1 MNRRLPTLL
10 AALVVALS
18 TSLVSAESH
27 SLTLGTALRLAGAKN
42 LALEMAQ
49 ERVSESRSQLDEEK
63 RRLFPWLAPGL
74 GYKRHDGNLQ
84 DIVGDVFDASKQ
96 SGSAALTVQAQLELG
111 DSVYRV
117 LAAKQAIAVNEA
129 GAEVR
134 RRETL
139 LAVAVAYT
147 ELSRAAAHVGSAAEA
162 QRISLK
168 TLEQVRDA
176 VAAGLAFAGDVQRV
190 EVQTSRAEGQVL
202 EARHAVRSASAR
214 LAQLLRLSPADE
226 LLPDLSEFVP
236 VVLVATNRSLDSLVA
251 SAIGLRPEFRRA
263 DATVN
268 LAGARRQGAT
278 KGVWMP
284 TLGAQAAFGGMAG
297 GRGGDWASGGD
308 FQDYGLGVSWRIGPG
323 GIGDRSRIRTADSR
337 LRLAELE
344 REQLRDEVTREVVE
358 VRSLS
363 EMTAAQIELAGRA
376 VAAARRL
383 VELTRGRREY
393 GVGVVLEAI
402 EAERELTRAMADQL
416 KAVSAHNRTQWEL
429 WHVSGGRDEAVLP
442 KDIRR

>member
-1 MNRRLPTLL
+1 
-10 AALVVALS
+10 
-18 TSLVSAESH
+18 
-27 SLTLGTALRLAGAKN
+27 
-42 LALEMAQ
+42 
-49 ERVSESRSQLDEEK
+49 
-63 RRLFPWLAPGL
+63 
-74 GYKRHDGNLQ
+74 
-84 DIVGDVFDASKQ
+84 
-96 SGSAALTVQAQLELG
+96 
-111 DSVYRV
+111 
-117 LAAKQAIAVNEA
+117 
-129 GAEVR
+129 
-134 RRETL
+134 
-139 LAVAVAYT
+139 
-147 ELSRAAAHVGSAAEA
+147 
-162 QRISLK
+162 
-168 TLEQVRDA
+168 
-176 VAAGLAFAGDVQRV
+176 
-190 EVQTSRAEGQVL
+190 
-202 EARHAVRSASAR
+202 
-214 LAQLLRLSPADE
+214 
-226 LLPDLSEFVP
+226 
-236 VVLVATNRSLDSLVA
+236 
-251 SAIGLRPEFRRA
+251 
-263 DATVN
+263 VN